1 MKNLKTLFTALL
13 TLVAG
18 AFVSCTQEFQPGE
31 VPSGPQVC
39 FNSETED
46 VALIAIDGEGDKT
59 FDIELN
65 RVVTEGELEV
75 AVLSDCG
82 DNAACFVIPESVVFA
97 DGENSAKLTVV
108 VNIDL
113 MDDTKEYPVEFLI
126 PDSKVTTPYGL
137 DKLTVKFKLNP
148 WVLLNDT
155 KKAKVRVGDALTGFW
170 KDYIDPNME
179 IEVKAYEHKL
189 QEGVYMFENPWEE
202 IITSCFESLSSV
214 AAAAAEFANVEFTGS
229 NLVINCAD
237 PKKVFIEEQLV
248 ANHKENGEM
257 KLVSKYPTD
266 DATAAGEM
274 FEGVITF
281 PKNALV
287 FNVKTKNGVAWNGN
301 ANSLFRVVMPG
312 SQVTDYSLAFAYEGM
327 EIGVGSTEATAK
339 FKFTYGDDVTGI
351 KYLIAAG
358 NVERNSEAAVEAL
371 FAGTDPNIVD
381 VQGFSKGGKEMV
393 VKTTLPEG
401 LYTMIA
407 APKNVA
413 GNLNEKSL
421 IVKSFYFSGLGVLPD
436 HSCNLNAWVKSVSE
450 HNAELSAEYPD
461 HANYV
466 CHIQGE
472 ELKDV
477 WMVISQ
483 NRFLPKE
490 DAALIDY
497 VKANGTSLVDD
508 IVTLNSAEG
517 WTEIM
522 SAWENIEY
530 TVAIYAVNDYDQ
542 GKLVKLVHKT
552 ADIEPYTGELK
563 LGKYSLTCEKQN
575 SYNTF
580 TLKHRA
586 GSTTEFFVEDFCY
599 EDGNQWYATYDAT
612 AGTLTLSGVRRGA
625 EGASSFT
632 KQLGLVEVEGL
643 TYGYAFYSIDNNED
657 AEDQVQGTDPFVF
670 TVDAETKALTGADSK
685 FLRMHL
691 LDLQTGGI
699 STVRRLLNYFN
710 FTQSVV
716 IAPVVE
722 NDDDEATVSKASV
735 VPFSSMSVQNS
746 TRNHFVKNISG
757 AMPFRSVK
765 AEVVAR

>member
-18 AFVSCTQEFQPGE
+18 AFLSCTQEFQPGE
-31 VPSGPQVC
+31 VPAGPQVC
-39 FNSETED
+39 FNSETPD
-46 VALIAIDGEGDKT
+46 VAAIAIDGEGDKT
-59 FDIELN
+59 FDIVLN

-75 AVLSDCG
+75 EVLSDCG
-82 DNAACFVIPESVVFA
+82 DNAACFVIPEKVVFA
-97 DGENSAKLTVV
+97 DGENSAKLTVQ
-108 VNIDL
+108 VNIEL

-137 DKLTVKFKLNP
+137 DKLTVNFKLNP
-148 WVLLNDT
+148 WVLLNKT

-189 QEGVYMFENPWEE
+189 QKGVYMFENPWEE
-202 IITSCFESLSSV
+202 IITSSFEGKSSDE
-214 AAAAAEFANVEFTGS
+214 AAAAEFANIEFTGS

-237 PKKVFIEEQLV
+237 PKNVFIAEQLV

-257 KLVSKYPTD
+257 KLVSKYPNT

-281 PKNALV
+281 PKGALV
-287 FNVKTKNGVAWNGN
+287 FNVKTKNGTAWNGN
-301 ANSLFRVVMPG
+301 INSLFRVVMPG
-312 SQVTDYSLAFAYEGM
+312 SQVTDYSFSFAYEGM
-327 EIGVGSTEATAK
+327 EVGVGSTDATAK
-339 FKFTYGDDVTGI
+339 FKFTYGNDVTGI
-351 KYLIAAG
+351 KYLIAKG
-358 NVERNSEAAVEAL
+358 NIERNSEEAVAAL

-381 VQGFSKGGKEMV
+381 VQNFSKGGKEMI
-393 VKTTLPEG
+393 VKATLAEG
-401 LYTMIA
+401 LYTMVA
-407 APKNVA
+407 APKNIA
-413 GNLNEKSL
+413 GDLNEKSL
-421 IVKSFYFSGLGVLPD
+421 IVKSFYFSGLGELPD
-436 HSCNLNAWVKSVSE
+436 HSCKLNAWVKSVSE

-461 HANYV
+461 NANYV

-472 ELKDV
+472 ELKDI
-477 WMVISQ
+477 WMVIDQ

-490 DAALIDY
+490 DKALIEY
-497 VKANGTSLVDD
+497 IKEKGTSLVDN

-517 WTEIM
+517 WTEII
-522 SAWENIEY
+522 SGWENIEY
-530 TVAIYAVNDYDQ
+530 AVAIYAVNDYDQ

-552 ADIEPYTGELK
+552 ADIEAYTGDLK

-580 TLKHRA
+580 TLKHQA

-632 KQLGLVEVEGL
+632 KQLGIVEVEGL
-643 TYGYAFYSIDNNED
+643 LYGYAFYSIDNNED

-670 TVDAETKALTGADSK
+670 TVDATTKALSGANSK

-691 LDLQTGGI
+691 LDLETGGI

-710 FTQSVV
+710 FAQSVV

-722 NDDDEATVSKASV
+722 EETPAVKTSV
-735 VPFSSMSVQNS
+735 VPFSSVSAANA

-757 AMPFRSVK
+757 ATPFRSVK
-765 AEVVAR
+765 VEIAR